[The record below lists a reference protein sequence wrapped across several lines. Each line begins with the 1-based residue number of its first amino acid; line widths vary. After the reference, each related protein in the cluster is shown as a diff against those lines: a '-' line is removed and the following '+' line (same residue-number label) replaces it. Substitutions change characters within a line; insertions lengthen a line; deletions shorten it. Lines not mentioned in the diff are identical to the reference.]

1 MTRRPDRQAADRPPP
16 PADDAIIG
24 HAFWWS
30 LAVIG
35 IGAASIGLVW
45 WLAGRPAALPPPV
58 EPAYI
63 PPQRRQVSIETPA
76 LPFTDITAQ
85 AGIEFTHVN
94 GAYGDKLLPETMGGG
109 CAFLDFDADGDQ
121 DLLFV
126 NSSLWPWRQAAE
138 ERLPTLALYRNDGSG
153 AFTNVTLGSGLD
165 VSVYGMGAAVGD
177 YDNDGHVDI
186 FITAVG
192 QNHLFRNGGGRF
204 TDVTAQAGV
213 AGEPDA
219 WSTAAAFVD
228 IDNDGDLD
236 LAVGNYVRWSK
247 DIDLSVNYRLD
258 GIGRAFG
265 PPTNFEGSHS
275 SLYRNEGDGTFS
287 DISELAG
294 IQVVNPS
301 TGTPM
306 GKALG
311 LAPIDVDRDGWI
323 DLVVANDTVRNFF
336 FHNRGKGLFEEVGAG
351 SGLAFDRDGNATGAM
366 GIDAALYRNDHQLGF
381 FIGNF
386 AGEMTS
392 LYASQLPS
400 LFADEAI
407 VAGIGAATRLV
418 LTFGL
423 FLFDADLDGRLD
435 LLQTNGH
442 LEEDINVVQ
451 PSQYY
456 RQPTQLFWNA
466 GPESE
471 VAFVPLETDRTADL
485 ARPIVGRGAA
495 YADIDGD
502 GDLDI
507 ILTQVGAQPL
517 LLRNDQALGHHWL
530 RTKLVGRGDNRDAVG
545 AWIELTADGITQRR
559 QVMPTR
565 SYLSQ
570 VELPV
575 TFGLGRTD
583 RIDSL
588 KVEWPDGTRQELSNV
603 PIDSVLIIDQPVDVE
618 G

>member
-1 MTRRPDRQAADRPPP
+1 MTRRPDRPAADRPPP
-16 PADDAIIG
+16 AADDAIIG
-24 HAFWWS
+24 RAFWWS

-35 IGAASIGLVW
+35 VGAAGIGLVW
-45 WLAGRPAALPPPV
+45 WLGGRPTALSPPV
-58 EPAYI
+58 EPAYV
-63 PPQRRQVSIETPA
+63 PPQRHVSIEAPA

-85 AGIEFTHVN
+85 AGIEFIHVN
-94 GAYGDKLLPETMGGG
+94 GAYGDKLLPETMGGC

-121 DLLFV
+121 DLLLV
-126 NSSLWPWRQAAE
+126 NSSNWPWRQAAE

-153 AFTNVTLGSGLD
+153 TFTDVTLGSGLY
-165 VSVYGMGAAVGD
+165 VSVYGMGAAVSD
-177 YDNDGHVDI
+177 YDNDDHVDI

-192 QNHLFRNGGGRF
+192 QNHLFRNVGGRF

-236 LAVGNYVRWSK
+236 LAIGNYVRWSK
-247 DIDLSVNYRLD
+247 DIDLSVDHRLD
-258 GIGRAFG
+258 GIGRAFD

-336 FHNRGKGLFEEVGAG
+336 FHNRGGGLFEEVGAS
-351 SGLAFDRDGNATGAM
+351 SGLAFDRDGNATGAI

-381 FIGNF
+381 FMGNF

-392 LYASQLPS
+392 LYDSQLPS

-451 PSQYY
+451 PSQHYP
-456 RQPTQLFWNA
+456 QSAQLFWNA
-466 GPESE
+466 GPESA

-507 ILTQVGAQPL
+507 ILTQIGARPL
-517 LLRNDQALGHHWL
+517 LFRNDLALGHHWL
-530 RTKLVGRGDNRDAVG
+530 RTKLVGRGDNRLAIV
-545 AWIELTADGITQRR
+545 AWIELTAGGITQRR
-559 QVMPTR
+559 HVMPTR
-565 SYLSQ
+565 SSLSQ

-575 TFGLGRTD
+575 TFGLGHTD

-588 KVEWPDGTRQELSNV
+588 KVEWPNGTRQELSNV
-603 PIDSVLIIDQPVDVE
+603 PGDSLFIINQPED
-618 G
+618 GDG